1 MTEPQNPPPWTEPGA
16 PAEPTE
22 TTRRRAAWLL
32 WALLGIAVLAV
43 AVLAYLL
50 LRGNADEPADDA
62 AATPSQTATETPEP
76 EATPEPTETPAEPS
90 EPPVDA
96 MPLKPPEDSRFV
108 DGVSAIPTTTELED
122 GDYFGHLTR
131 IDVTARTV
139 SFDIEIFYTGQAA
152 IDYLTANDPT
162 AENPPPNDYVIVN
175 ESALIRTLPLAA
187 DVRIWDW
194 CYPETESEL
203 GFAERSL
210 TEWAAAPAG
219 GDTSCG
225 TGPALSHGWN
235 EVYWFDVRDGI
246 VMQVIGQYLP

>member
-1 MTEPQNPPPWTEPGA
+1 
-16 PAEPTE
+16 
-22 TTRRRAAWLL
+22 
-32 WALLGIAVLAV
+32 
-43 AVLAYLL
+43 
-50 LRGNADEPADDA
+50 
-62 AATPSQTATETPEP
+62 
-76 EATPEPTETPAEPS
+76 
-90 EPPVDA
+90 

-122 GDYFGHLTR
+122 GDYFGHLTG

-175 ESALIRTLPLAA
+175 DSALIRTLPLAA